1 MSRAKICRGNF
12 SDLSNDDLCFVVRPE
27 VPEDTSS
34 TIFFD
39 RAEACLDMS
48 FDYDAASSNCETFA
62 NAVVGRW
69 AKGHQASENAILFEK
84 SLSDVCF
91 QTPTGAVQKVVKGF
105 TKATKIAKDN
115 EALLLHQMY
124 NRFRAGNLML
134 PFENIDLSCL

>member
-48 FDYDAASSNCETFA
+48 FEYDAESSNCETFA

-69 AKGHQASENAILFEK
+69 AEGHQASEKPLFLENCR
-84 SLSDVCF
+84 L
-91 QTPTGAVQKVVKGF
+91 
-105 TKATKIAKDN
+105 
-115 EALLLHQMY
+115 MY
-124 NRFRAGNLML
+124 DFRR
-134 PFENIDLSCL
+134 PKEQFRKC